1 MHDYGKLVYNMP
13 ITPQII
19 KQPACQLKR
28 WECDF
33 SCSLVLVRN
42 KGMKIHEIALV
53 LLQWAL
59 QKACTPIVLFK
70 FGILK

>member
-53 LLQWAL
+53 LLQ
-59 QKACTPIVLFK
+59 
-70 FGILK
+70 